1 VAFLVGPESSFI
13 TGNDILVDGGVI
25 STQRWNTAPGA

>member
-1 VAFLVGPESSFI
+1 MLSI

-25 STQRWNTAPGA
+25 AAQRWFLEVTAINN